1 MTHRAKKSLGQHFLR
16 SASAV
21 REIVEAG
28 KLQPEEQVLEIGPG
42 EGVLTRA
49 LLATGAKV
57 TAVEKDSD
65 LIPLLSE
72 TFKEELA
79 SGRLTLIEGDVLAFD
94 PAQHGLKGGG
104 YKLIA
109 NIPYYITGAI
119 MEQFLESPDHPSCI
133 VFLIQKEVAVR
144 AVARDK
150 KESILSV
157 AVKAFGTPRIAAKVP
172 ASAFRP
178 APKVDSAIL
187 VIENI
192 RHDGFSKESVSIRR
206 FFDVVHSGFAHKRKL
221 MARNLETVSTP
232 EKIRS
237 AFAELGLSE
246 KSRAEDVE
254 PDVWFALARML

>member
-21 REIVEAG
+21 RDIVSGGNLVPGET
-28 KLQPEEQVLEIGPG
+28 VLEIGPG

-57 TAVEKDSD
+57 IAVEKDHD

-72 TFKEELA
+72 TFKDELA
-79 SGRLTLIEGDVLAFD
+79 SGALTLIEGDVLTFV
-94 PAQHGLKGGG
+94 PSEHGLRAGQ

-119 MEQFLESPDHPSCI
+119 MEQFLESSDHPSVI

-144 AVARDK
+144 SVARDK

-157 AVKAFGTPRIAAKVP
+157 AVKAFGTPRVAAKVP

-192 RHDGFSKESVSIRR
+192 NHDRFIETKLPIRH
-206 FFDVVHSGFAHKRKL
+206 FFTVVRAGFAHKRKL
-221 MARNLETVSTP
+221 TIRNLEAVSQAETIQKAF
-232 EKIRS
+232 EKLTISPKVRS
-237 AFAELGLSE
+237 
-246 KSRAEDVE
+246 EDLD
-254 PDVWFALARML
+254 PAIWFELARLI